1 MWSPPWLW
9 ICSSQLSLGG
19 SSLIT
24 SLSWTTQSP
33 PPWIIV
39 WFCFFFLLSFLHNYH
54 SFSPK
59 RFSNCPLLLLEYSDK
74 LDFFQFVFFKKSP
87 FWLLQSSLVFCL
99 MHTCCSGLFLCHHHL
114 CLPPG
119 LDPLLPKVHTLLFP
133 GSLPCFI
140 GVHPPQTFLELVHGN
155 FLKFF
160 EILYVWKCLY
170 PT

>member
-1 MWSPPWLW
+1 MVSTVALNMLFTAEPWRILSDYFPFLNDTV
-9 ICSSQLSLGG
+9 SSSMNHCLVL
-19 SSLIT
+19 L
-24 SLSWTTQSP
+24 L
-33 PPWIIV
+33 
-39 WFCFFFLLSFLHNYH
+39 FLLSFLHNYH

-59 RFSNCPLLLLEYSDK
+59 CFSNCPLLLLEYSDK

-170 PT
+170 ST